1 MTRLTR
7 IAHRAPRSLAKG
19 RLEWRR
25 GQRCIAPVQSA
36 WATTDRQL
44 PPRGI
49 IGRSR
54 GRSEYGFLQANFGEH
69 VHAKSRGHTTVGPL
83 RLSSIL
89 SHVTGFLPKRCM
101 PVTYGPPA
109 RCSLSLDES
118 DRRLAAILTCRST
131 APTATSTKASRAA
144 TTPVPRRSFTRRPS
158 LSSRSARSKTDR
170 RVAQREGT
178 KERDDEHQA
187 A

>member
-44 PPRGI
+44 SPRGI
-49 IGRSR
+49 IGKKQGAIGMRVPA
-54 GRSEYGFLQANFGEH
+54 SE
-69 VHAKSRGHTTVGPL
+69 L
-83 RLSSIL
+83 RRTRAREVPRTHDCRPPSGCSSVL
-89 SHVTGFLPKRCM
+89 SHVVTGFLPERCM

-109 RCSLSLDES
+109 KCSLSLDKS

-131 APTATSTKASRAA
+131 APTTTKASRAA
-144 TTPVPRRSFTRRPS
+144 TTHVPSRSFTRRPS
-158 LSSRSARSKTDR
+158 LSSSSARSKTNV

-178 KERDDEHQA
+178 KGRRR
-187 A
+187 